1 MSQQI
6 RQAKSWAISSLYV
19 WNCFKYFLIRQERF
33 WDISSLYVQNCFEYF
48 LIYILGQNVSKKSD
62 NKNFEIC
69 KVFMCYILL
78 NTYILGQ
85 NVSKKVRQ

>member
-1 MSQQI
+1 M
-6 RQAKSWAISSLYV
+6 
-19 WNCFKYFLIRQERF
+19 
-33 WDISSLYVQNCFEYF
+33 QNCFEYF

-78 NTYILGQ
+78 NTYSLGQ
-85 NVSKKVRQ
+85 NVSKKSDNKKFKLYQVFMR